1 VTQGGQP
8 AGQGSA
14 EPVRPGRRGAL
25 AARLDHGVV
34 RYLLVGGSAFL
45 VDLGLLALLHE
56 VLGWPV
62 WIATAAA
69 FLLSFAYT
77 YSLQRLAFRSER
89 THGTA
94 LVRYTALV
102 VVNTA
107 ATSGLVALLA
117 LTPLGWVGAK
127 IVTTAVTT
135 VWNFFIY
142 KYWVFATPRDES
154 ASATSSSAQEV

>member
-1 VTQGGQP
+1 MTGTP
-8 AGQGSA
+8 AGSEVDGVSPRA
-14 EPVRPGRRGAL
+14 VGWRRVAS
-25 AARLDHGVV
+25 RLDHGVV

-45 VDLGLLALLHE
+45 VDLGLLALFHE

-62 WIATAAA
+62 WSATAVA

-77 YSLQRLAFRSER
+77 YTLQRVAFRSER

-94 LVRYTALV
+94 LLRYTILV

-107 ATSGLVALLA
+107 ATAALVELMSA
-117 LTPLGWVGAK
+117 TPLGWVGAK
-127 IVTTAVTT
+127 VVTTALTT

-142 KYWVFATPRDES
+142 KYWVFATPQPAAPPARG
-154 ASATSSSAQEV
+154 ASEEV